1 MDFSKDMLISNDHS
15 SSSYISAILGLL
27 FIGCVYVFIIQAL
40 FFITRL
46 QLATL
51 NDSNGTSPVHIDALE
66 AALAEASTANK
77 TLIIAI
83 VNKAYVEG
91 DKPMLDR
98 YARKDNST
106 GQKKQDVLDRMMH
119 EGVFRKLELRVRF
132 LDTLYFSGF
141 CQNIRDIRVVSTVHA
156 NCCRTISA
164 KIAALTA
171 VIQNW
176 KMLKSSSAANV
187 TSTFGRLNH
196 AACRDSWKNS

>member
-1 MDFSKDMLISNDHS
+1 MDRSTQLSFDLEPEEIMDFPRTCLSQMITTAAA
-15 SSSYISAILGLL
+15 AIFLL
-27 FIGCVYVFIIQAL
+27 SW
-40 FFITRL
+40 
-46 QLATL
+46 
-51 NDSNGTSPVHIDALE
+51 SNGTSPVHIDALE

-98 YARKDNST
+98 
-106 GQKKQDVLDRMMH
+106 
-119 EGVFRKLELRVRF
+119 
-132 LDTLYFSGF
+132 
-141 CQNIRDIRVVSTVHA
+141 DIRVVSTVHA

-176 KMLKSSSAANV
+176 KMLKSSSAAM
-187 TSTFGRLNH
+187 SHPHLEG
-196 AACRDSWKNS
+196 